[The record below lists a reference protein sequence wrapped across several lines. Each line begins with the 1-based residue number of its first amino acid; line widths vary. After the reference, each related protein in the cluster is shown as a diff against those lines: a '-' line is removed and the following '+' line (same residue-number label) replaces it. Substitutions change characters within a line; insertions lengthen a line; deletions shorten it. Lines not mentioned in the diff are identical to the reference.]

1 MVNFGYNRIIYH
13 AIIIM
18 TKPTSDKAPKPI
30 MLIQSALRRAWVV
43 WLLYCLVI
51 YPVLASLAFGST
63 GRVNLGMNGGVGT
76 GMVFGVIWQLVKL
89 IPALLLTPTIK
100 RADAPYGLIV
110 ASLVML
116 IYLGFVGV
124 YWFIHVFEHSPVYIS
139 VGFGFE
145 TLLLLIINVL
155 LFVLLRRLPPM
166 HKNKIRK

>member
-1 MVNFGYNRIIYH
+1 M
-13 AIIIM
+13 
-18 TKPTSDKAPKPI
+18 KKAHTIAQPKPI
-30 MLIQSALRRAWVV
+30 IPVQSALRRAWFA

-51 YPVLASLAFGST
+51 YPVLASLAFGNV
-63 GRVNLGMNGGVGT
+63 GYANLGMNGSVVT

-89 IPALLLTPTIK
+89 IPALLLTPIIK

-116 IYLGFVGV
+116 IYLGVVGV

-139 VGFGFE
+139 VGLGAE
-145 TLLLLIINVL
+145 TSLLLIIHVSLFIL
-155 LFVLLRRLPPM
+155 LKRLPPM

>member
-1 MVNFGYNRIIYH
+1 MGIIDSFVRVNT
-13 AIIIM
+13 M
-18 TKPTSDKAPKPI
+18 KKAHTIAQPKPI
-30 MLIQSALRRAWVV
+30 IPVQSALRRAWFA

-51 YPVLASLAFGST
+51 YPVLASLAFGNV
-63 GRVNLGMNGGVGT
+63 GYANLGMNGGVVT

-89 IPALLLTPTIK
+89 IPALLLTPIIK

-155 LFVLLRRLPPM
+155 LFILLKRLPPM

>member
-1 MVNFGYNRIIYH
+1 M
-13 AIIIM
+13 
-18 TKPTSDKAPKPI
+18 KKAHTIAQPKPI
-30 MLIQSALRRAWVV
+30 IPVQSALRRAWFA

-51 YPVLASLAFGST
+51 YPVLASLAFGNV
-63 GRVNLGMNGGVGT
+63 GYANLGMNGSVVT

-89 IPALLLTPTIK
+89 IPALLLTPIIK

-155 LFVLLRRLPPM
+155 LFILLKRLPPM

>member
-1 MVNFGYNRIIYH
+1 MK
-13 AIIIM
+13 
-18 TKPTSDKAPKPI
+18 KPESNTPPKPI
-30 MLIQSALRRAWVV
+30 APIQSALRRAWVV
-43 WLLYCLVI
+43 WLLYCFI
-51 YPVLASLAFGST
+51 IHPILASLAFGKI
-63 GRVNLGMNGGVGT
+63 GYANLGMNGGAAT

-124 YWFIHVFEHSPVYIS
+124 YWLIHVFEHSPVYIS
-139 VGFGFE
+139 MGFGFE

-155 LFVLLRRLPPM
+155 LFVLLKRLPPM
-166 HKNKIRK
+166 HKNKTRK